1 MTDGAARPDRR
12 QRSLHCGRD
21 EQAMIRAAAAESGK
35 TISRFVLDLALAD
48 DVDRHPVALT
58 EAEQAELRDGM
69 REVRGFVRAVRD
81 ALPEDGPGL
90 AEAIAA
96 LARERE
102 A

>member
-1 MTDGAARPDRR
+1 MTGGEARPGRR
-12 QRSLHCGRD
+12 QRSLHCSHA
-21 EQAMIRAAAAESGK
+21 EQATIRAAAAESGK
-35 TISRFVLDLALAD
+35 SISRFVLDLALAD

-69 REVRGFVRAVRD
+69 RELRGFVRAVRA
-81 ALPEDGPGL
+81 ALPDGGPGL
-90 AEAIAA
+90 AAAIAA